1 MRSKRN
7 KGDQGEITGRCL
19 HAAHSSF
26 LAAAALDCWSA
37 TATRVTLLFSAP
49 DSSKS
54 ESPPYSAVVRVPK
67 AAEVEWI
74 LDLNEEENE
83 LVRSEFYYEQVI
95 AIKLDGHLSFLMMC
109 SYGKKHRDRRTQPG
123 LRELTVQ

>member
-1 MRSKRN
+1 M
-7 KGDQGEITGRCL
+7 
-19 HAAHSSF
+19 
-26 LAAAALDCWSA
+26 
-37 TATRVTLLFSAP
+37 TLFFSAP

-109 SYGKKHRDRRTQPG
+109 SYGKKRRDR
-123 LRELTVQ
+123 

>member
-1 MRSKRN
+1 M
-7 KGDQGEITGRCL
+7 
-19 HAAHSSF
+19 
-26 LAAAALDCWSA
+26 
-37 TATRVTLLFSAP
+37 TLLFSAP

-95 AIKLDGHLSFLMMC
+95 AIKLDGPLSFFTMC
-109 SYGKKHRDRRTQPG
+109 NYGKKCRDS
-123 LRELTVQ
+123 

>member
-1 MRSKRN
+1 MT
-7 KGDQGEITGRCL
+7 I
-19 HAAHSSF
+19 
-26 LAAAALDCWSA
+26 
-37 TATRVTLLFSAP
+37 LFSVP

-74 LDLNEEENE
+74 LSLNEEENE

-95 AIKLDGHLSFLMMC
+95 AIKCNGYLSFFMVFHSMAGTTEVGEHSLAC
-109 SYGKKHRDRRTQPG
+109 TP
-123 LRELTVQ
+123 LL

>member
-1 MRSKRN
+1 MN
-7 KGDQGEITGRCL
+7 DTWMV
-19 HAAHSSF
+19 F
-26 LAAAALDCWSA
+26 
-37 TATRVTLLFSAP
+37 VFSAP
-49 DSSKS
+49 DSSKT

-95 AIKLDGHLSFLMMC
+95 AIKWI
-109 SYGKKHRDRRTQPG
+109 
-123 LRELTVQ
+123 VI

>member
-1 MRSKRN
+1 MT
-7 KGDQGEITGRCL
+7 DAQM
-19 HAAHSSF
+19 
-26 LAAAALDCWSA
+26 
-37 TATRVTLLFSAP
+37 TLLFSAP

-95 AIKLDGHLSFLMMC
+95 AVKFIGHLSFFTIC
-109 SYGKKHRDRRTQPG
+109 SYDKKCGDR
-123 LRELTVQ
+123 